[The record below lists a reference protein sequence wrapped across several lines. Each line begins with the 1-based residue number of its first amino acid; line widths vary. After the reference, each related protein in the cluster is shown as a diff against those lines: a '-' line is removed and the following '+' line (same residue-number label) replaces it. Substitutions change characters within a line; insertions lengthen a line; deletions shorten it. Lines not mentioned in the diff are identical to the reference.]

1 MGKEKKVKRQGPA
14 RSQHRDNESRRSTA
28 RSQARE
34 KNGAQPPGREHVE
47 PKNHPTLEPA
57 HRVPEG
63 NPRHPKGLPDTALLY
78 SVSDIALLAQ
88 VGKAFVVRLCLAGH
102 MPDWIEIDGR
112 RYWGRRAAIHAVT
125 HCRKAARE
133 QAGTRRIA

>member
-1 MGKEKKVKRQGPA
+1 MGKERGIKRQGPA
-14 RSQHRDNESRRSTA
+14 RPQHRDNESTRSTA

-34 KNGAQPPGREHVE
+34 KNGAHPPGRRHLE
-47 PKNHPTLEPA
+47 PKDHPTLEPA
-57 HRVPEG
+57 RRVPEG
-63 NPRHPKGLPDTALLY
+63 NPTAPQGPPDTALLY

-88 VGKAFVVRLCLAGH
+88 VGKAFVVRLCLAGQ

-112 RYWGRRAAIHAVT
+112 RYWDRRAAIHAVT

>member
-1 MGKEKKVKRQGPA
+1 MGKEKKIKKQGPA
-14 RSQHRDNESRRSTA
+14 RSQNRDNESRRSAPTP
-28 RSQARE
+28 QAHE
-34 KNGAQPPGREHVE
+34 ENEAQPPGRKHVD
-47 PKNHPTLEPA
+47 PKNHHTLGPA
-57 HRVPEG
+57 LHAPEG
-63 NPRHPKGLPDTALLY
+63 NPRAPQELPDTALLY
-78 SVSDIALLAQ
+78 SVGDIALLAQ